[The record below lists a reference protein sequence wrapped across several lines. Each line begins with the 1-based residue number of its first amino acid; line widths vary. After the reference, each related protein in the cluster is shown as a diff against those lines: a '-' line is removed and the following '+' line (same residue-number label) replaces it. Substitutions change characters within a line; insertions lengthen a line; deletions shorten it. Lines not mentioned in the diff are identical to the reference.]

1 MTEKGD
7 RTPSGVDVR
16 AFLDDPNV
24 PEDAKRRVRKAGQIT
39 VNVVVTT
46 DPAAASTPA
55 ESELQGDACRLMQA
69 QVLIEKAVMSGQLQT
84 QSITSGPNGGHLQT
98 RRAASLENGVRE
110 EKHMK
115 TQWSDAGLRRLFDRY
130 NQKFWRGKLRGYTV
144 GTKDLSGEGEM
155 GVCDCK
161 RRTIS
166 IDVAAH
172 RNDREVRA
180 TLLHEMAHA
189 AAPNG
194 YPAHGYPF
202 WGQLEMLLKKGA
214 PVSIGFAE
222 AGSLVKTLNV
232 PRRFKLC
239 RKLAEGAQAKR
250 TRQLERKF
258 RRHDTVIPL
267 DLVLQRFEDAASE
280 VTWKVALMVISQD
293 YGMLDVGH
301 KPLWSASF
309 LKKAQRVFART
320 RRDHLEHMR
329 RRRERGIY

>member
-1 MTEKGD
+1 
-7 RTPSGVDVR
+7 
-16 AFLDDPNV
+16 
-24 PEDAKRRVRKAGQIT
+24 
-39 VNVVVTT
+39 
-46 DPAAASTPA
+46 
-55 ESELQGDACRLMQA
+55 
-69 QVLIEKAVMSGQLQT
+69 
-84 QSITSGPNGGHLQT
+84 
-98 RRAASLENGVRE
+98 
-110 EKHMK
+110 MK
-115 TQWSDAGLRRLFDRY
+115 TTWTEARLQRLFDRY
-130 NQKFWRGKLRGYTV
+130 NKRFWRGKLRGYTV

-161 RRTIS
+161 RRAIS

-172 RNDREVRA
+172 RSDREVRA

-250 TRQLERKF
+250 TRQLKREF
-258 RRHDTVIPL
+258 PGPDTVIPL
-267 DLVLQRFEDAASE
+267 DMVLQRFEDAALE
-280 VTWKVALMVISQD
+280 VTWKVALMVISQE

-309 LKKAQRVFART
+309 LKKARRVFARA
-320 RRDHLEHMR
+320 RRDHLEHIR
-329 RRRERGIY
+329 QGRELGIYRHEEEAHEGRIGTQAPG